1 MEVFAGKL
9 GELGWSLM
17 ALSGTT
23 TWWQLFR
30 AGSGSRLQCQW
41 GGTVQT
47 CLGLVCQEALG
58 RRGGGT
64 PVGALLDAGIVIA
77 AIEGIEKLHGKDVCD
92 PKPLLSLSFFC
103 TFVGMDSCGWVG
115 DGERRAFCC
124 HQNGSDGR
132 CKSPPPSGGF
142 IAYSVMVP
150 DLTKQNTAQDE
161 TRGSGWGL
169 GHHQPPLAAGGYTRG
184 SGQGDISHC
193 CPWGGRKGGSGG
205 LFCLERSP
213 GETSGKEIKKSK
225 FPSCPSALDK
235 LKLNPSSRHFWECL
249 GMGIAWKCAALVSA
263 SQGS

>member
-1 MEVFAGKL
+1 MGKMCVIQNL
-9 GELGWSLM
+9 CFLSLF
-17 ALSGTT
+17 LHICGH
-23 TWWQLFR
+23 
-30 AGSGSRLQCQW
+30 
-41 GGTVQT
+41 
-47 CLGLVCQEALG
+47 GLLRV
-58 RRGGGT
+58 GGGQ
-64 PVGALLDAGIVIA
+64 
-77 AIEGIEKLHGKDVCD
+77 
-92 PKPLLSLSFFC
+92 
-103 TFVGMDSCGWVG
+103 
-115 DGERRAFCC
+115 GEESFCC

-142 IAYSVMVP
+142 IAYGVMVP

-161 TRGSGWGL
+161 ARGSGWGL
-169 GHHQPPLAAGGYTRG
+169 GHHQPPLAAGDYTRG